1 MKNII
6 HVPHD
11 GHQFPTDLCSSI
23 CIPLEDFETYHKA
36 MSDWEVYNLIPLEFR
51 ARTIRFPFSRLFC
64 DVERFLEGEE
74 MEVYGMGF
82 CYERAYDGKQI
93 KYVDDAV
100 KARTL
105 TYYHQHHE
113 KLKALVQSSAEDV
126 AILDLHS
133 FSDQI
138 IPSRNRKD
146 GKVIPDIC
154 LGLGDEI
161 FATYLYESFSKAD
174 FSVEFD
180 YPYAGSLLPN
190 LDPWWTAK
198 HTCRSVMVEIHKRVY
213 LENKRTAELI
223 SAVLSDYLSYVQ
235 NL

>member
-1 MKNII
+1 
-6 HVPHD
+6 
-11 GHQFPTDLCSSI
+11 
-23 CIPLEDFETYHKA
+23 
-36 MSDWEVYNLIPLEFR
+36 MSDWKVYNLIPLEFR

-82 CYERAYDGKQI
+82 CYEMAYDGKQI
-93 KYVDDAV
+93 KHVDDAL

-138 IPSRNRKD
+138 IPSRNRKE

-154 LGLGDEI
+154 LGLGEERL
-161 FATYLYESFSKAD
+161 AVYLYESFSQKG

-213 LENKRTAELI
+213 LENKRTAERI
-223 SAVLSDYLSYVQ
+223 SAVLSNYLSYVET
-235 NL
+235 L